1 MDRGR
6 RMQQP
11 TSTEVVIIGGG
22 IAGVSAALQLTA
34 WGVPVVLCEKGRIA
48 AEQSSR
54 NWGWVRIQGRKAAE
68 IPLMLESMG
77 IWLRLAQEVDTDI
90 GFRRGGVTY
99 LATTE
104 TELAERA
111 KWLDHARTFQVE
123 TRLLGSREV
132 ADIFGEPS
140 TSFVGGV
147 YSPQDAYAEPTLAVP
162 AMARLAA
169 AQGVTML
176 ENTAVRT
183 LEREGGRI
191 TGVVTEHG
199 RIACKAV
206 ILAGGAW
213 SRTFLENEGFA
224 FPQLAVLSSAQRV
237 TNARH
242 VSPSTFGSAPASIRP
257 RLDGDYTL
265 GRATAA
271 RFDLIPAAF
280 THFRAFLP
288 VLRARWK
295 IMKLR
300 LGPQFFG
307 PLGRHRWR
315 ADEVSPFEQVR
326 TLDPKPEASILDD
339 TLAAA
344 RRLYPHMA
352 DIRVVQRWASMI
364 DVMPDEV
371 PVIDEMP
378 GLPGLVVATG
388 LSGHGFGL
396 GPGIGMMAAEIAT
409 GRPTTTSRKEFRFDR
424 F

>member
-1 MDRGR
+1 
-6 RMQQP
+6 MQPAQ
-11 TSTEVVIIGGG
+11 TEVVVIGGG
-22 IAGVSAALQLTA
+22 IAGVCTALQLA
-34 WGVPVVLCEKGRIA
+34 EWGIPVVLCEKGAIA

-54 NWGWVRIQGRKAAE
+54 NWGWVRIQGRKRPE
-68 IPLMLESMG
+68 IPLMLRSME
-77 IWLRLAQEVDTDI
+77 IWSRLAETVDCDI

-99 LATTE
+99 LAKTPD
-104 TELAERA
+104 ELVDRA
-111 KWLDHARTFQVE
+111 RWLEHARDFGIE
-123 TRLLGSREV
+123 TQLLGAGQV
-132 ADIFGEPS
+132 ANMLGHNDTAFAGAVH
-140 TSFVGGV
+140 T
-147 YSPQDAYAEPTLAVP
+147 PQDAYAEPDLAVP

-169 AQGVTML
+169 AKGAVML

-183 LEREGGRI
+183 LEREAGRVVA
-191 TGVVTEHG
+191 VVTEHG
-199 RIACKAV
+199 RIACSAV
-206 ILAGGAW
+206 VLAGGAW

-237 TNARH
+237 TNARQ
-242 VSPSTFGSAPASIRP
+242 VSSSTFGAGPASIRP

-288 VLRARWK
+288 VLRARWRM
-295 IMKLR
+295 MKLR
-300 LGPQFFG
+300 LGPSFYG
-307 PLGRHRWR
+307 PLGRHRW
-315 ADEVSPFEQVR
+315 AGDEVSPFEQVR
-326 TLDPKPEASILDD
+326 TLDPRPEASILDD

-344 RRLYPHMA
+344 RRIYPHMA
-352 DIRVVQRWASMI
+352 EAIVVKRWASMI

-409 GRPTTTSRKEFRFDR
+409 GRPASTSRQEFRFNR